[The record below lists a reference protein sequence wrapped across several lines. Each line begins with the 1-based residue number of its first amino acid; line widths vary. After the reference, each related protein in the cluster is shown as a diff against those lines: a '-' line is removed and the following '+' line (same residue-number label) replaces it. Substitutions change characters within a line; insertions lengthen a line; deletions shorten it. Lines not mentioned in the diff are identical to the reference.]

1 MKQTAYFLFLLL
13 ALTHCGGC
21 SKSGSRRP
29 PRNRQPETTAQQSQP
44 TTTDQT
50 TTPQPTVTATDS
62 VLDAGPTANE
72 IAQASRPE
80 PAPGGKTEIDM
91 IEENGVYTVPVYVN
105 GVPMTFIFDTGA
117 SDISMSATEA
127 GFLYKQGKLTQ
138 EDVLGE
144 AQFSDANGDISSGTV
159 IKLRSVRLGN
169 RTLTDVKASIVD
181 NNRAPLLLGQSALA
195 RFGKISI
202 DYQRKKIVFE

>member
-1 MKQTAYFLFLLL
+1 MKHTAYFLFLLL
-13 ALTHCGGC
+13 CLTDCGGC

-29 PRNRQPETTAQQSQP
+29 NRNRRPEITTQQPEFTPGQTIT
-44 TTTDQT
+44 TTTD
-50 TTPQPTVTATDS
+50 S
-62 VLDAGPTANE
+62 VVMAAPTADE
-72 IAQASRPE
+72 IAEASRPE

-91 IEENGVYTVPVYVN
+91 IEENGIYKVPVYVN
-105 GVPMTFIFDTGA
+105 DVPMTFIFDTGA

-138 EDVLGE
+138 DDILGE
-144 AQFSDANGDISSGTV
+144 AKFSDANGDISSGTV

-169 RTLTDVKASIVD
+169 RTLTDVKANVVD
-181 NNRAPLLLGQSALA
+181 NSHAPLLLGQLALA

-202 DYQRKKIVFE
+202 DYQRKKNVFE